1 MGSKKTPS
9 SPSSKKSDSKST
21 KETKEECPLCKCKPE
36 DYDKALS
43 STSYAKYFRKYKAD
57 GTEYSAAALPA
68 LALRGKLYVPL
79 KSGGKVKVELKMKA
93 EKGAGT
99 VTDDDVKSA
108 KKKLEAGIKKH
119 WNGKFT
125 VNVKDP
131 APECKD
137 RSFSVEYKVLWV
149 DSGEDYTIKIHETYP
164 REGVTGTRMD
174 VSKGTSDWVYAHEY
188 GHCIGLPD
196 EYSYVSG
203 STETV
208 KYIKPDGTLDAA
220 VSAPYN
226 GKPKDEA
233 GATIMA
239 AYNNTKTKPRHA
251 WNVAIE
257 VQELLTAKLGRDIKC
272 TIK

>member
-9 SPSSKKSDSKST
+9 SPSSNKGDSKPP
-21 KETKEECPLCKCKPE
+21 KEAKKECPECKCKPE

-43 STSYAKYFRKYKAD
+43 ATSYAKYFRKYKAD
-57 GTEYSAAALPA
+57 GTEYTAAALPA
-68 LALRGKLYVPL
+68 LALRGKLYVPM
-79 KSGGKVKVELKMKA
+79 KSGGKVRVELKMKA
-93 EKGAGT
+93 EKGNGT
-99 VTDDDVKSA
+99 VLDDDVKNA
-108 KKKLEAGIKKH
+108 KTKLEAGIKKH

-131 APECKD
+131 APECPD
-137 RSFSVEYKVLWV
+137 RSFSVEYTVLWV

-174 VSKGTSDWVYAHEY
+174 VSKTTSDWVYAHEY

-239 AYNNTKTKPRHA
+239 AYNNTTTMPRHA

-257 VQELLTAKLGRDIKC
+257 VQELLKAKLGRDIKC
-272 TIK
+272 SIK